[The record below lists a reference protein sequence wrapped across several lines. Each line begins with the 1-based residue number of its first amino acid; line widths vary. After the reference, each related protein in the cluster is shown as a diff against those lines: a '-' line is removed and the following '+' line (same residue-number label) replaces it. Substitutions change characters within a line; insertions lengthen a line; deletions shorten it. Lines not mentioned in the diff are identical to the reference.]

1 MDGSV
6 LDCRAQASDLVMVLK
21 GTKSGAR
28 RRVRRQLVSG
38 LTQPHCCRGS
48 GLKPRLFEIASFRKR
63 LDHLDAAAVADVRKS
78 SRQRGVGHE
87 GLDLADMSDA
97 HRRAAS

>member
-6 LDCRAQASDLVMVLK
+6 LDCRAQASDAVMPLT
-21 GTKSGAR
+21 GTKSGTR
-28 RRVRRQLVSG
+28 RRVRRQVVSG
-38 LTQPHCCRGS
+38 VIAAALLPGS

-78 SRQRGVGHE
+78 GRQRGVGHE